1 MRKEEERKKALDAR
15 LRFEQERMEQERLEQ
30 EERERRYREREEQI
44 EEHRHGASRGCGVS
58 GVLGAGGSHAQL
70 CSWPHCR
77 RKQQSMEAE
86 EARQRL
92 KEQSIFV
99 SAIWG
104 WEPGGG
110 VRGDGAGGDG
120 VRSDGARSDGAGGDG
135 AGDDG
140 AVSLQGE
147 QQEEDDRQQLR
158 KSESEVEVSSAPR
171 AVRGLVWG
179 SPLLPGLG
187 VPALL
192 LPAGGRCHH
201 CPATRQPPG
210 VLQAAG
216 AGGIGQRRRHLAGQP

>member
-99 SAIWG
+99 SAIWS

-110 VRGDGAGGDG
+110 VR
-120 VRSDGARSDGAGGDG
+120 SDGARGDG

>member
-58 GVLGAGGSHAQL
+58 GVLGAGGSHTQL

-99 SAIWG
+99 SAIWS
-104 WEPGGG
+104 WEPGGA
-110 VRGDGAGGDG
+110 VGGDG
-120 VRSDGARSDGAGGDG
+120 VRSDG

-171 AVRGLVWG
+171 AVWGLVWG

-201 CPATRQPPG
+201 CPAT
-210 VLQAAG
+210 
-216 AGGIGQRRRHLAGQP
+216 